1 MVTKRGKQKG
11 GIDWETEIETYT
23 LLYKNIQQVRTYC
36 IYRNSTQHSVMTYM
50 RKESKKKSGYMYMYV
65 ASLMAQWIKNPPAM
79 QELQETWVQSLDEED
94 TLELVMQPAPVFLP
108 EKKSHGQKSLV
119 GYSPKC
125 RKGLDTRE
133 PLSGHTNVHV

>member
-1 MVTKRGKQKG
+1 
-11 GIDWETEIETYT
+11 
-23 LLYKNIQQVRTYC
+23 
-36 IYRNSTQHSVMTYM
+36 
-50 RKESKKKSGYMYMYV
+50 MYMYV

-79 QELQETWVQSLDEED
+79 WELQETWVQSLDEED

-125 RKGLDTRE
+125 WKGLDMTE
-133 PLSGHTNVHV
+133 PLSVRTNVHVWLIQFAFQRKLTPQCRATILQ